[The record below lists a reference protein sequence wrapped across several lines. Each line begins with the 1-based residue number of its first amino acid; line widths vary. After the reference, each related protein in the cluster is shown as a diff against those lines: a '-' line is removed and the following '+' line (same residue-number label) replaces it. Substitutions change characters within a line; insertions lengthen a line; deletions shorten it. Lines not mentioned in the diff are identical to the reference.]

1 MLYSR
6 FHEIEDAVPPK
17 IGNVNFTNLILR
29 DIHEPP
35 FANELN
41 KNVRIQSYSNM
52 YLN

>member
-35 FANELN
+35 FAANELN
-41 KNVRIQSYSNM
+41 KIFHESYG
-52 YLN
+52 